1 MKLDKRMQ
9 RSRKAIEDAFLR
21 LMMQKNYNDITVA
34 DIVKEADYS
43 KTAFYNNF
51 KDKEDLLNCMNKK
64 VADDI
69 MEVLRQHALISMEE
83 PPESEE
89 ARKSM
94 CLRHITAHY
103 DTVYRHRD
111 YFTAMHHSF
120 GSLGVSYVFQHIFE
134 MQEKEEVAFKQYS
147 QTEIEPSLF
156 NYAHLWDLIGCIS
169 WWVIN
174 DFKYT
179 ASYMGMQQYL
189 RLTSI

>member
-9 RSRKAIEDAFLR
+9 RSRKAIEDAFIR
-21 LMMQKNYNDITVA
+21 LMMQKTYDNITVA

-51 KDKEDLLNCMNKK
+51 LDKEDLLDSINKK

-69 MEVLRQHALISMEE
+69 MQILRQHALISMEE
-83 PPESEE
+83 LPDSEE
-89 ARKSM
+89 ARKTM
-94 CLRHITAHY
+94 CLQHITAHY

-111 YFTAMHHSF
+111 YFTAMHRSF
-120 GSLGVSYVFQHIFE
+120 GSLGVSYVFRHILE
-134 MQEKEEVAFKQYS
+134 MQEKEEVVFKQYS
-147 QTEIEPSLF
+147 QTELDPSLF

-174 DFKYT
+174 DFKYSP
-179 ASYMGMQQYL
+179 SYMGMQQYL
-189 RLTSI
+189 RLTYI